1 MNDTPA
7 QIYVRMAHISTDDQL
22 GVKSPKKTKLY
33 AILNPT
39 TLKKKQLKVK
49 CAADVFKNWPL
60 GHGSFRVSGNF
71 GPLVPSMVDARN
83 NGFDDVLWLIDDYIK
98 EMTVLNVFMLW
109 KNRFGKIELVTPP
122 NDGCVYNGTIRQSV
136 IEMAGDIKKEKGI
149 NVVEK
154 QISIHELIS
163 AHHEDRL
170 LEFFGASTS
179 SSIQSISRIG
189 YRDQLVDISD
199 KDPEFT

>member
-1 MNDTPA
+1 MAVFKNKVSGKPQGFRVNDNLRSFELSNDHLDMPKFSVQELFNCIKQLVKLDQNWFPAIADTPA
-7 QIYVRMAHISTDDQL
+7 QMYVRMAHISTDDQL

-60 GHGSFRVSGNF
+60 GHGSYRVSGNF

-83 NGFDDVLWLIDDYIK
+83 NGFDDVLWMIDDYIK

-109 KNRFGKIELVTPP
+109 KNRFGTVELVTPP
-122 NDGCVYNGTIRQSV
+122 SDGCIYNGSIRQSIV
-136 IEMAGDIKKEKGI
+136 EMAAEI
-149 NVVEK
+149 
-154 QISIHELIS
+154 
-163 AHHEDRL
+163 
-170 LEFFGASTS
+170 
-179 SSIQSISRIG
+179 
-189 YRDQLVDISD
+189 
-199 KDPEFT
+199 